1 MWDLIF
7 NRNKKHLPNYFSFSQ
22 ISSFEMCPMQYKL
35 IYIDGVKR
43 KYESIESFMGKRVH
57 SVLEWLYKPENKE
70 KIIVVDLRISMC
82 IKKRARLTLGGYSY
96 LPEKMYDWEPYY
108 EIDRRLLPKT
118 VS

>member
-1 MWDLIF
+1 MKDQKELEYGGPKYKSQLKIF
-7 NRNKKHLPNYFSFSQ
+7 ERMIVVFDKAIKERELLLNNQ
-22 ISSFEMCPMQYKL
+22 IS
-35 IYIDGVKR
+35 
-43 KYESIESFMGKRVH
+43 H
-57 SVLEWLYKPENKE
+57 ENKE

>member
-1 MWDLIF
+1 MKDQKEVEYGGPKYKSQLKIF
-7 NRNKKHLPNYFSFSQ
+7 ERMIVVFDKAIKERELLLNNQ
-22 ISSFEMCPMQYKL
+22 IS
-35 IYIDGVKR
+35 
-43 KYESIESFMGKRVH
+43 H
-57 SVLEWLYKPENKE
+57 ENKE

-108 EIDRRLLPKT
+108 EIDRSLLPKT

>member
-1 MWDLIF
+1 MKDQKELVYGGPKYKSQLKIF
-7 NRNKKHLPNYFSFSQ
+7 ERMIVVFDKAIKERELLLNNQ
-22 ISSFEMCPMQYKL
+22 IS
-35 IYIDGVKR
+35 
-43 KYESIESFMGKRVH
+43 H
-57 SVLEWLYKPENKE
+57 ENKE

-82 IKKRARLTLGGYSY
+82 IKKRARLTLAAYSY

>member
-1 MWDLIF
+1 MKDQKEVEYGGPKYKSQLKIF
-7 NRNKKHLPNYFSFSQ
+7 ERMIVVFDKAIKKRELLLSDQ
-22 ISSFEMCPMQYKL
+22 INHE
-35 IYIDGVKR
+35 
-43 KYESIESFMGKRVH
+43 H
-57 SVLEWLYKPENKE
+57 KE

-108 EIDRRLLPKT
+108 EIDRKLLPKT

>member
-1 MWDLIF
+1 MKDQKKVDYGGPKYKSQLKIFERMIVVFDKAIKERELLIS
-7 NRNKKHLPNYFSFSQ
+7 NQNNH
-22 ISSFEMCPMQYKL
+22 
-35 IYIDGVKR
+35 
-43 KYESIESFMGKRVH
+43 
-57 SVLEWLYKPENKE
+57 ENKE

-108 EIDRRLLPKT
+108 EIDKKLLPKT

>member
-1 MWDLIF
+1 MKDQKEVEYGGPKYKSQLKIF
-7 NRNKKHLPNYFSFSQ
+7 ERMIVVFDKAIKERELLLSNQ
-22 ISSFEMCPMQYKL
+22 IN
-35 IYIDGVKR
+35 
-43 KYESIESFMGKRVH
+43 H
-57 SVLEWLYKPENKE
+57 ENKE

-108 EIDRRLLPKT
+108 EIDKKLLPKT

>member
-1 MWDLIF
+1 MKDQKEVDYGGPKYKSQLKIFERMIVVFDKAIKERELLIS
-7 NRNKKHLPNYFSFSQ
+7 NQSNH
-22 ISSFEMCPMQYKL
+22 
-35 IYIDGVKR
+35 
-43 KYESIESFMGKRVH
+43 
-57 SVLEWLYKPENKE
+57 ENKE

-108 EIDRRLLPKT
+108 EIDKKLLPKT